1 VVGIVLAGTILQ
13 AVYTV
18 SAYLRMIVTS
28 SLEINVSDLEQGI
41 TSHNLNILITGKEID
56 CHPSPVITL
65 LSMSDGKLYH
75 AVIHLGTGSI
85 SCHPSP
91 AEIPP

>member
-1 VVGIVLAGTILQ
+1 
-13 AVYTV
+13 
-18 SAYLRMIVTS
+18 MIVTS

-65 LSMSDGKLYH
+65 LSSISGYPSMSDGKLYH